1 MKTEISPREAKLLDQ
16 ICSLQCDNKAFGKV
30 DILVHEDRVSIWP
43 ENKTTDG
50 WIVISKKDFNRM
62 IDWYNKPQKKRKP

>member
-1 MKTEISPREAKLLDQ
+1 MKPREANTNRKLS
-16 ICSLQCDNKAFGKV
+16 SLKRDNKSFGKV

-50 WIVISKKDFNRM
+50 WIVISKRDFNRM
-62 IDWYNKPQKKRKP
+62 IDWYNQEQSVQQ